1 MKLNQNKKYRYFMYS
16 ETQRKEKTNIEKTLN
31 RKYNPGYVIYKGK
44 KHLYTEIVTNV
55 ANCRYADAKLVA
67 EGNLEDLK
75 YTHSTHDW
83 GI

>member
-16 ETQRKEKTNIEKTLN
+16 ETQRKEKANVEKTLN

-75 YTHSTHDW
+75 YVYSTHDW